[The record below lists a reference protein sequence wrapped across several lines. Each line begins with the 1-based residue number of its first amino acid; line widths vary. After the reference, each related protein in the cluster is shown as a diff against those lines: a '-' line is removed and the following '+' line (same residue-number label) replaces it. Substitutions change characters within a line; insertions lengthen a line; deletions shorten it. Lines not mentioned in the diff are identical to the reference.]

1 MQRGTDR
8 HRRTNRAR
16 RTDTER
22 ERERQSE
29 IEGQKRETQKTTGL
43 HANDDQSLPLLH

>member
-16 RTDTER
+16 RTDR